1 MHQTTCGETRKI
13 EIFDKDH
20 VERFLKEEKIS
31 FDSYQEHNSV
41 IYSNKKVIDNSSLN
55 YLNHFFSQEYFK
67 PSQQL
72 KSILK
77 REFDNCEKLYPYLG
91 EVFLNLFFNK
101 KIIDRKKGILFL
113 KTTSEIFL
121 KTSKDKNAQNIVR
134 WIINN
139 SSTDRLIDIESS
151 NNEFITFKKEEDIF
165 FDIDYDCSFLGNKNH
180 LEMKNYRFAII
191 DGFIES
197 ISEIHHMLH
206 FAAQN
211 KEPHVLFCFGMS
223 EEVKN
228 TIIQNNSKG
237 ITQILPVS
245 MTIDEDTI
253 NILNDIALIH
263 KSDIISSMK
272 GQTISQEMRKEL
284 KIGNFI
290 TFNRKGFKIKPLCEK
305 INISQH
311 IKYLKKRI
319 EESPPDA
326 NTDLIKKRIKNLN
339 TKSLKIFVPKSLKE
353 DVMFNRDLDY
363 LLRMI
368 RTSKNPYYS
377 INIDKRDLMIPCNIF
392 KYVTKKVNATKE
404 IFYNLDKL
412 IIEKE

>member
-1 MHQTTCGETRKI
+1 MHQTTCGETHKI
-13 EIFDKDH
+13 EIFDKSH
-20 VERFLKEEKIS
+20 VEKFLKEEKTY
-31 FDSYQEHNSV
+31 FDSYQKHSSV
-41 IYSNKKVIDNSSLN
+41 IYSSKKVIDNSSLN
-55 YLNHFFSQEYFK
+55 YLNHFFSQDLFK

-77 REFDNCEKLYPYLG
+77 KEFDNCEKLYPYLG
-91 EVFLNLFFNK
+91 EVFLNLFFDK
-101 KIIDRKKGILFL
+101 KVIDRKQEIVFVKN
-113 KTTSEIFL
+113 TSETFL
-121 KTSKDKNAQNIVR
+121 KTSKDINAKNIVR

-139 SSTDRLIDIESS
+139 SSTDRVVDIESS
-151 NNEFITFKKEEDIF
+151 DSKFISFKKEDSIF
-165 FDIDYDCSFLGNKNH
+165 FNIEYDCSFLGSRN
-180 LEMKNYRFAII
+180 LIDVKNYRFAII

-263 KSDIISSMK
+263 SSDIISSMK

-284 KIGNFI
+284 KIGESM
-290 TFNRKGFKIKPLCEK
+290 TFTRKGFRIKPLCQK
-305 INISQH
+305 STINQH
-311 IKYLKKRI
+311 ILYLKKRI
-319 EESPPDA
+319 DESPPDA

-339 TKSLKIFVPKSLKE
+339 TKSLKIFVPKELKE

-368 RTSKNPYYS
+368 KTTKNPYYKT
-377 INIDKRDLMIPCNIF
+377 NIDKRDLMIPCNIF
-392 KYVTKKVNATKE
+392 KYVTKKVNTTKE